1 MEWINL
7 KKKEK
12 KTAPVLNIK
21 ISEVENKILD
31 VSSFVTT
38 TALSTKIGEAENRI
52 LDFSGLVKKTVYNA
66 KPSDN
71 ILLLLIILTSKV
83 LEMKIKEKR
92 LVDKCNFSI
101 VKNSDLNTKLA
112 ILAAEVESKAEQ
124 DKTRTV
130 YSYM

>member
-1 MEWINL
+1 M
-7 KKKEK
+7 
-12 KTAPVLNIK
+12 
-21 ISEVENKILD
+21 
-31 VSSFVTT
+31 TT

-52 LDFSGLVKKTVYNA
+52 LEFSGLVKKTVYNA
-66 KPSDN
+66 KPLDN

>member
-1 MEWINL
+1 ME
-7 KKKEK
+7 
-12 KTAPVLNIK
+12 
-21 ISEVENKILD
+21 
-31 VSSFVTT
+31 
-38 TALSTKIGEAENRI
+38 
-52 LDFSGLVKKTVYNA
+52 FSGLVKKTVYNA

-92 LVDKCNFSI
+92 LVDKSNFSI

>member
-1 MEWINL
+1 ME
-7 KKKEK
+7 
-12 KTAPVLNIK
+12 
-21 ISEVENKILD
+21 
-31 VSSFVTT
+31 
-38 TALSTKIGEAENRI
+38 
-52 LDFSGLVKKTVYNA
+52 FSGLVKKTVYNA
-66 KPSDN
+66 KPLDN

-92 LVDKCNFSI
+92 LVDKSNFSI